1 MIEKF
6 VVLPE
11 GMTDIRHDPW
21 DEIYEAYK
29 LGTHVAAKIK
39 RIKVIEGQGHTWEL
53 EFDNAP
59 GVVGWVP
66 DSQTGLPAGAPMS
79 EYVGSMI
86 NVVISGISKKEG
98 IVACSRQEVV
108 SRVAKVLSN
117 KLAEGEIIPAVV
129 KIIRYEKV
137 YADIGGG
144 LMVKVQNVRASDGV
158 TLEAQ
163 YSVDDIIKVEVVSI
177 KKETGEIEV
186 QIVNPWDSVAI
197 LRGDIVE
204 GRVVGAWRD
213 IYFVRIGPG
222 IVGICN
228 EMSVKMDIG
237 DIEAFQ
243 VNRYDPIERVLRME
257 LWNYRRA
264 GKIRSAKARRKM
276 RSPGNARYGA
286 NTKIISGVFP
296 SEEPSSKVALSEG
309 ASSEEVS

>member
-11 GMTDIRHDPW
+11 GMTDVRHDPW

-39 RIKVIEGQGHTWEL
+39 RIKVIEGQGYTWEL

-59 GVVGWVP
+59 GIVGWVP
-66 DSQTGLPAGAPMS
+66 ESQSGLPAGAPMS

-86 NVVISGISKKEG
+86 NVIISGISKKEG

-108 SRVAKVLSN
+108 SRVAKVLSS

-144 LMVKVQNVRASDGV
+144 LMVKVQNIRASDGG

-163 YSVDDIIKVEVVSI
+163 YSVEDLINVEVVSI

-186 QIVNPWDSVAI
+186 QIVNPWDSVTI

-204 GRVVGAWRD
+204 GEVVGAWRD
-213 IYFVRIGPG
+213 LLFVRIGPG
-222 IVGICN
+222 IVGLCN
-228 EMSVKMDIG
+228 GMSVKMDVG
-237 DIEAFQ
+237 DVAAFQ
-243 VNRYDPIERVLRME
+243 VTRYDPIERVLRME
-257 LWNYRRA
+257 LWDYRRA
-264 GKIRSAKARRKM
+264 GKIKNTKAKRKM
-276 RSPGNARYGA
+276 RSTGEARYDKD
-286 NTKIISGVFP
+286 TKIISGVFP
-296 SEEPSSKVALSEG
+296 SEETASAVVLSEG
-309 ASSEEVS
+309 ASGEEVS